1 MNRVLFVIATCVVLA
16 SACYAV
22 GPSYESKALGFQ
34 LSTFPQSEN
43 ITICTKDGEDCLTFL
58 PVGDGK
64 TYAEET
70 GKCMLVMEHFRYDFA
85 DGKTDDEFM
94 LTLAGQVIEIV
105 EGNEACQLKQESP
118 AQMRSLTG
126 IYIS

>member
-1 MNRVLFVIATCVVLA
+1 MNRVLCVIAVYVALA
-16 SACYAV
+16 SASYAV
-22 GPSYESKALGFQ
+22 GPSYENKALGFR
-34 LSTFPQSEN
+34 LSTFPRSEN

-64 TYAEET
+64 TYAEEA
-70 GKCMLVMEHFRYDFA
+70 GKCTLVMEHFRYDFA
-85 DGKTDDEFM
+85 DGKSDDDFM
-94 LTLAGQVIEIV
+94 LTLAGQVIKVV
-105 EGNEACQLKQESP
+105 EGHDVCQLKQEFP

>member
-1 MNRVLFVIATCVVLA
+1 MKRVLSVIAVYVALA
-16 SACYAV
+16 SASYAV
-22 GPSYESKALGFQ
+22 GPSYENKALGFR

-43 ITICTKDGEDCLTFL
+43 ITICTQDGGDCLTFL

-64 TYAEET
+64 TYTEET
-70 GKCMLVMEHFRYDFA
+70 GKCTLVMEHFRYDFA

-94 LTLAGQVIEIV
+94 LTLAGQVIQVV
-105 EGNEACQLKQESP
+105 EGDDACQLTQESP